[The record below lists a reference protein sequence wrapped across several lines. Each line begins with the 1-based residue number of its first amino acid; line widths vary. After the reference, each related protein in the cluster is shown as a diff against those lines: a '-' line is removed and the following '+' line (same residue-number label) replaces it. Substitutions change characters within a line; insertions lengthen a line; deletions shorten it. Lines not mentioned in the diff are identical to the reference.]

1 MFQGREKVWWM
12 IEVSGY
18 RCSRVERRS
27 GGWLRHQVTEVFS
40 MSQSAAQNGT
50 SVVCT
55 QRN

>member
-27 GGWLRHQVTEVFS
+27 GGWLRHQVTEVHSIFFLACHNQQHK
-40 MSQSAAQNGT
+40 MAPL
-50 SVVCT
+50 
-55 QRN
+55 